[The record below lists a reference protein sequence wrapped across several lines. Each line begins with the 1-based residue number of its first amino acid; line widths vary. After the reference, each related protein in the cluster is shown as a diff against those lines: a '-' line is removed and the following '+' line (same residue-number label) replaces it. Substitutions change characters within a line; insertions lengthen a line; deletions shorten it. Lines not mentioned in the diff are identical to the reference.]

1 MKDLEIFKQEN
12 FSQLLFEGA
21 RDALLIEDVNGRIIE
36 INNRTEELFGYTRN
50 ELIGMESSEL
60 EAPESK
66 KKEMHKDTAYP
77 ETTEGSLFE
86 TIGLT
91 KEGKKI
97 PLEIAISSLEHED
110 SSYYLLIIRDI
121 TDRKRAEEELFRMAN
136 IDPLTELPNRRYM
149 QKRMEEEKARSER
162 SGKPFALIM
171 SDIDDFKMF
180 NDNYG
185 HDCGDYI
192 LVQIAKLINSMLRKQ
207 DIVSRWGGEEFLFLL
222 PETDRKGAV
231 KTAEKIRNLIDSREF
246 EYNDNRLHLTMTF
259 GIAECYGSDEIKE
272 RIKAA
277 DTALLLGKNKGKN
290 NVITLSKGKPR

>member
-1 MKDLEIFKQEN
+1 MQDLELFKHDG

-21 RDALLIEDVNGRIIE
+21 RDALLIEDEKGRILE
-36 INNRTEELFGYTRN
+36 VNTRMEELFGYSRE

-66 KKEMHKDTAYP
+66 KKQVHKESAYP
-77 ETTEGSLFE
+77 ESTEGSLFE

-91 KEGKKI
+91 KDGNKI
-97 PLEIAISSLEHED
+97 PLEIAISSLVQD
-110 SSYYLLIIRDI
+110 NGTYYLLIIRDI

-149 QKRMEEEKARSER
+149 QKRMEDEKARSER
-162 SGKPFALIM
+162 SGKPFTLIM

-180 NDNYG
+180 NDDHG

-192 LVQIAKLINSMLRKQ
+192 LVQISKLIHSMLRKQ

-222 PETDRKGAV
+222 PETGRKGAV
-231 KTAEKIRNLIDSREF
+231 KTAEKIRDAIDSADF
-246 EYNDNRLHLTMTF
+246 EYNGSRLHLTMTF
-259 GIAECYGSDEIKE
+259 GIAECYGYDEIKE

-290 NVITLSKGKPR
+290 NVITLSK

>member
-36 INNRTEELFGYTRN
+36 INNRTEELFGYSRN

-77 ETTEGSLFE
+77 ETTAGSLFE

-97 PLEIAISSLEHED
+97 PLEIAISSIEHED

-149 QKRMEEEKARSER
+149 QKRMEDEKARSER